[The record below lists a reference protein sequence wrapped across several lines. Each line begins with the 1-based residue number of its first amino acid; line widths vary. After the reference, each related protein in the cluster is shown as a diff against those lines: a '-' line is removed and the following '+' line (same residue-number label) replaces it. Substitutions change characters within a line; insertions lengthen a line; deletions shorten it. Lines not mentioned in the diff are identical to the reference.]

1 MRILEPK
8 NVFPILH
15 IKHVFLALEPPK
27 IFFFQKK
34 LYRHHILTYWDDL
47 EPFLIWVLGGG
58 ATRRKNSLH
67 PEGLKFRTQLDF
79 LKQPQHAKKKTL
91 ESDIVHSKVD
101 NIDIFRSRGILS
113 TIGHSSSGVA
123 EWTIIWPLQPPS
135 LPENSVDNIVLV
147 RSLSLYFLLQKRE
160 RKKVNKKHVMEWKA

>member
-1 MRILEPK
+1 MG
-8 NVFPILH
+8 F
-15 IKHVFLALEPPK
+15 
-27 IFFFQKK
+27 
-34 LYRHHILTYWDDL
+34 
-47 EPFLIWVLGGG
+47 GGG
-58 ATRRKNSLH
+58 PTRRKNSLH

-147 RSLSLYFLLQKRE
+147 RSLSLSLSPSLSLSLFLSFSHARCHE
-160 RKKVNKKHVMEWKA
+160 VTVISTKVAPAT